1 MRRDVWLP
9 ISGRHL
15 DVFRVLTGDVEVGEG
30 TAVAVGAGE
39 ADLGGSEKD
48 MLGGR

>member
-1 MRRDVWLP
+1 M
-9 ISGRHL
+9 
-15 DVFRVLTGDVEVGEG
+15 FRVLTGDVEVGEG
-30 TAVAVGAGE
+30 AAVAVGAEE

>member
-1 MRRDVWLP
+1 M
-9 ISGRHL
+9 
-15 DVFRVLTGDVEVGEG
+15 FRVLTGDVEVGEG

-48 MLGGR
+48 MLGSR